1 MPVERRG
8 AITGSVS
15 FSSVSPSKRTMAT
28 AGFGFGAPSS
38 AAPATP
44 AFGAT
49 PAPAFGAAPAVAAP
63 AFGAA
68 APAGGGFGFGGATPA
83 PAPAAAGFGGF
94 GSPAPTPAPGGLG
107 GFGAPAP
114 AASGGLFGAPA
125 PAGGSLFGAT
135 PAPAP
140 GGFGGFGSPA
150 PAAPGGFGAPS
161 PSAGG
166 GLFGAPA
173 PAPGGFGAPAPA
185 YGAPAAPA
193 YGAPQQ
199 QQPPPPAI
207 SGNMPYSQLPPDQKQ
222 AIDVLHN
229 AMMEHKRTLLH
240 VSSMAPKLLQK
251 SVQQAD
257 AAAGQELPLVN
268 ITGQLTTEV
277 NHLLQQLK
285 TLQETV
291 QYTEK
296 LYEQSTL
303 QAFMFA
309 KWPTEAAASR
319 RGITL
324 SKPPASS
331 NPDADMQ
338 AKLQQGLDRQ
348 LAFVDRVELMP
359 SPYLWQTLEDMDQRL
374 QNFKGHI
381 TTLQQQLE
389 YSKRSTEEDIHVT
402 SIVQMQNESIWK
414 LASQWT
420 ILHNKVEQVKNS
432 YRMYE
437 KGDNILE
444 MADQAERDHQQQMD
458 HALRSHLI
466 KTVPTGPAP
475 APAGGG
481 LYGATPAPAA
491 GGLFGA
497 KPAPASGGLFGAP
510 SPAPA
515 GGGLFGAPAPA
526 PAGGGLFGAPAPA
539 AAPAGAFGAAAPAGA
554 FGAPAAPAPGGFGA
568 PAAPAGGGLFGA
580 PAAAPAFGAA
590 PAPAAGAFS
599 FGGAAAPA
607 PTTSTSTP
615 KSKNKGRSTR
625 RR

>member
-1 MPVERRG
+1 MPAERRG

-15 FSSVSPSKRTMAT
+15 LSSVSPSTRNMASS
-28 AGFGFGAPSS
+28 GFGFGA

-44 AFGAT
+44 AFGST
-49 PAPAFGAAPAVAAP
+49 PAPAFGAAPAPAFGAAPAP

-68 APAGGGFGFGGATPA
+68 PAPAFGAAPAPAPAGGGFGFGGSTPA
-83 PAPAAAGFGGF
+83 PA
-94 GSPAPTPAPGGLG
+94 S
-107 GFGAPAP
+107 
-114 AASGGLFGAPA
+114 
-125 PAGGSLFGAT
+125 
-135 PAPAP
+135 

-150 PAAPGGFGAPS
+150 PAPSSGGFGFGGPAPAPSSGLFGAPAPAGGGLYGSTPAPASGGFGFGSPTPAPGAFGAPSSGSLYGAPS
-161 PSAGG
+161 PSSGG

-173 PAPGGFGAPAPA
+173 PTPGGFGAPAYGAPAPA
-185 YGAPAAPA
+185 YGAP
-193 YGAPQQ
+193 

-222 AIDVLHN
+222 AIDALHN
-229 AMMEHKRTLLH
+229 AMMEHKRTLLQ

-251 SVQQAD
+251 PVQQAD

-291 QYTEK
+291 QYTQQ

-309 KWPTEAAASR
+309 KWPTEAVASR

-324 SKPPASS
+324 TKAPASS
-331 NPDADMQ
+331 DPDADMQ

-359 SPYLWQTLEDMDQRL
+359 SPYLWQTLEDMEQRL

-381 TTLQQQLE
+381 TTLQQQLD
-389 YSKRSTEEDIHVT
+389 YSKRSKQEDIHVT
-402 SIVQMQNESIWK
+402 SVVQMQNESIWK

-437 KGDNILE
+437 KGDNILDL
-444 MADQAERDHQQQMD
+444 ADQAERDHQQQMD
-458 HALRSHLI
+458 HALRLHLI

-475 APAGGG
+475 APAGVG
-481 LYGATPAPAA
+481 LYGST
-491 GGLFGA
+491 
-497 KPAPASGGLFGAP
+497 PASGGLFG
-510 SPAPA
+510 STPAPA
-515 GGGLFGAPAPA
+515 GGGLFGAPSPG
-526 PAGGGLFGAPAPA
+526 PTGGGLFGAPAPA
-539 AAPAGAFGAAAPAGA
+539 PVGGGLFGASAPAQAATGA
-554 FGAPAAPAPGGFGA
+554 FGAPAPAPGGGLFGV
-568 PAAPAGGGLFGA
+568 AAPAGGGIVGA
-580 PAAAPAFGAA
+580 PAPTPAFGA
-590 PAPAAGAFS
+590 PAPAAGGFS
-599 FGGAAAPA
+599 FGGAAVPA
-607 PTTSTSTP
+607 PTPSVSTP